1 MCLYFD
7 GLPIK
12 NLASNR
18 MAGIPL
24 AAYKYKTGSGR
35 HRLLLSNKN
44 ANVARICILLY
55 FINQTLSSHAGSE
68 ADFL

>member
-1 MCLYFD
+1 MCLYFH

-35 HRLLLSNKN
+35 QRLLLSNKKP
-44 ANVARICILLY
+44 NVGRICILLY
-55 FINQTLSSHAGSE
+55 FINQTLAFNVGVE
-68 ADFL
+68 ADSL